1 MNFPF
6 RIERIGSKR
15 ESWSQEEVQ
24 AAFEYLQL
32 SEDERTEKLKEIKK
46 NLKLEGYGTRS
57 STAQA
62 DSAAINGTVR
72 FPLTSWKPSKLSGM
86 KDIIIYKD
94 IEQIQDLA
102 SRSQSKAA

>member
-24 AAFEYLQL
+24 AALEYLQL
-32 SEDERTEKLKEIKK
+32 SKDERTEKLKEIKES
-46 NLKLEGYGTRS
+46 LRLEGYGTRS

-62 DSAAINGTVR
+62 DSAAINGAVG

-86 KDIIIYKD
+86 QDIIIYKD
-94 IEQIQDLA
+94 IDQIQDLA